1 MKTYRFYSLS
11 LFLKPYGF
19 LITLLRFFAF
29 AQNDINFVGS
39 IHESTAINETIK
51 IKSGD
56 HRSPLQIYSHFIF
69 FELSFQ
75 FVERIE
81 FHFFTLIFLQ
91 AHLYKLT
98 IEVTVVADDMRFASL
113 LIILK

>member
-1 MKTYRFYSLS
+1 MKTISFYSFS
-11 LFLKPYGF
+11 LFLRPYGF
-19 LITLLRFFAF
+19 LITLLKFFAF

-69 FELSFQ
+69 FKLGFQ
-75 FVERIE
+75 FVE
-81 FHFFTLIFLQ
+81 
-91 AHLYKLT
+91 
-98 IEVTVVADDMRFASL
+98 
-113 LIILK
+113 